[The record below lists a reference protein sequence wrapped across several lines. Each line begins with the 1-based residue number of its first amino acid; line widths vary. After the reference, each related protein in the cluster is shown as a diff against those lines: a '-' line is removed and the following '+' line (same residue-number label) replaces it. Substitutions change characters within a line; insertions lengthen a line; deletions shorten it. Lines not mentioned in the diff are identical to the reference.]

1 MAKFRELAL
10 LLTSIATVSW
20 IAHSRTNV
28 STQVPGQVQQT
39 SDLGHGI
46 ILVLSQVPDSAQSAG
61 ELNLP
66 AGHYASLVQGGKVV
80 YLSPPEQLGFL
91 REQHPAGR
99 PSAKDPDLLGNGH
112 PQLLLRGL
120 NAATYEHH
128 NLYLFDLTP
137 EDGPPK
143 LIFRQDIE
151 EARVVDLDGDGRS
164 EILAADPD
172 VGGPRQHPTF
182 VYRVDPTGLQI
193 SPELMRRLPAPKQSE
208 IDQVMADVRK
218 SLATGEK
225 PYYSL
230 PPYSTLIYTAHR
242 LLYSGNAK
250 AEENALDSIWDI
262 PQREA
267 YMEFS
272 RALHQNLTTSKAW
285 PAVRKING
293 WENGYRNYNNK
304 WTQG

>member
-10 LLTSIATVSW
+10 LLTSIATLSW

-46 ILVLSQVPDSAQSAG
+46 TLVLSQVPDSAQSAG

-120 NAATYEHH
+120 NSATYEHH

-172 VGGPRQHPTF
+172 VGVPRQHPTF

-193 SPELMRRLPAPKQSE
+193 SPELMRRLPAPKQAE
-208 IDQVMADVRK
+208 IDQAVADVRK
-218 SLATGEK
+218 SIAAGEK
-225 PYYSL
+225 PYHSL
-230 PPYSTLIYTAHR
+230 PPYSTLFFQLNRFAYCGQLDT
-242 LLYSGNAK
+242 G
-250 AEENALDSIWDI
+250 LDSLLGGFRGNEFPSRLFRKEFESSKLWPTIQLLNKSYYDRL
-262 PQREA
+262 REE
-267 YMEFS
+267 MKKSPNSF
-272 RALHQNLTTSKAW
+272 T
-285 PAVRKING
+285 P
-293 WENGYRNYNNK
+293 
-304 WTQG
+304 